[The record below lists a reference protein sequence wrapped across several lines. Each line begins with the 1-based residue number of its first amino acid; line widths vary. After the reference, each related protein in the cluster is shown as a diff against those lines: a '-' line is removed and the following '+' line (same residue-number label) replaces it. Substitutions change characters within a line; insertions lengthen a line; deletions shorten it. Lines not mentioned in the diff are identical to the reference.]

1 MFLSTNKCEGSGECI
16 KECPTEA
23 IRLIDGKAFSCI
35 TCGACAEA
43 CPNRAIFKN
52 KYGGYVVDRARCNA
66 CGVCEFTCPV
76 NSIKIEE
83 GVVKGICARCGICV
97 DACPHEARIDA
108 FDIIEDRQLQF
119 LESFNLAIQAPKRVS
134 TAKDEVERINVVT
147 DLDKCTLC
155 RRCEYYCPTEAIIVN
170 VDQKGVCTE
179 CRICEDICPADAI
192 KDTTIDNEKCTLC
205 LKCVKECPNNAIY
218 MKDFQVNI
226 KKPDMAVEG
235 NEIIGEGAA
244 DTEGMENAAITGS
257 IVSCLNCGLCVEAC
271 ENGALRM
278 VDGKIRCDPSI
289 CTECET
295 MACTEACPVG
305 TLKPSDIPGM
315 GLKGYCV
322 SCGRCVKACDVNEA
336 RSFKK
341 VTWDGSITDDCISCG
356 ICAEI
361 CPKDAI
367 TLKRGT
373 IEVDLHKCILC
384 EKCGIHCPVD
394 AIPKTTMR
402 KKSIRDGFTLI
413 NDKLCMKCHL
423 CEKICPEEAI
433 SETEDGR
440 LVVDETNCIYCGACS
455 NACPARAVIF
465 EREFEESV

>member
-1 MFLSTNKCEGSGECI
+1 MFLSTKKCDGRGECI

-23 IRLIDGKAFSCI
+23 IRLIEGKAFSCI
-35 TCGACAEA
+35 TCGACADA

-52 KYGGYVVDRARCNA
+52 RYGGYVVDRAKCNA

-97 DACPHEARIDA
+97 DACPLNARLDA
-108 FDIIEDRQLQF
+108 FELIGDRQLQF
-119 LESFNLAIQAPKRVS
+119 LESLNLTIHAPKKIS
-134 TAKDEVERINVVT
+134 TEQKEVERINVVT
-147 DLDKCTLC
+147 DEDKCTLC

-170 VDQKGVCTE
+170 VDQERTCTE
-179 CRICEDICPADAI
+179 CRVCEDICPADAI
-192 KDTTIDNEKCTLC
+192 TDTTIDPEKCTLC
-205 LKCVKECPNNAIY
+205 LKCFRECPNDAIY
-218 MKDFQVNI
+218 MEDFQLKI
-226 KKPDMAVEG
+226 KKPQEG
-235 NEIIGEGAA
+235 EE
-244 DTEGMENAAITGS
+244 ITGS

-271 ENGALRM
+271 DKDALRM
-278 VDGKIRCDPSI
+278 VEGKIRCDPGI
-289 CTECET
+289 CVECEEKE
-295 MACTEACPVG
+295 CLKVCPVG
-305 TLKPSDIPGM
+305 TLKLADESGI

-322 SCGRCVKACDVNEA
+322 SCGRCVKACDINEA
-336 RSFKK
+336 RSFKNVK
-341 VTWDGSITDDCISCG
+341 WDGSVTEDCISCG

-373 IEVDLHKCILC
+373 IDVDLEKCILC

-413 NDKLCMKCHL
+413 DSKLCMNCKL

-440 LVVDETNCIYCGACS
+440 MWVDENKCIYCGACS

-465 EREFEESV
+465 EREFELSK

>member
-1 MFLSTNKCEGSGECI
+1 MFLSTKKCEGSGECI

-23 IRLIDGKAFSCI
+23 IRLIDDKAFSCI

-52 KYGGYVVDRARCNA
+52 KYGGYIVDRARCNA

-119 LESFNLAIQAPKRVS
+119 LESFNLAIQAPKKIS
-134 TAKDEVERINVVT
+134 TSKNEVERINVVT

-155 RRCEYYCPTEAIIVN
+155 RRCEYHCPTEAIIVN

-179 CRICEDICPADAI
+179 CRICEDVCPADAI
-192 KDTTIDNEKCTLC
+192 KDTTIDHEKCTLC
-205 LKCVKECPNNAIY
+205 LKCFKECPNNAIY
-218 MKDFQVNI
+218 MEDFQLDI
-226 KKPDMAVEG
+226 KKPEMDIKG
-235 NEIIGEGAA
+235 TEIMK
-244 DTEGMENAAITGS
+244 DVENASITGS

-278 VDGKIRCDPSI
+278 IDGKIRCDPSI

-295 MACTEACPVG
+295 MACTEVCPVG

-336 RSFKK
+336 RNFKK
-341 VTWDGSITDDCISCG
+341 VTWDGSVSDDCISCG
-356 ICAEI
+356 ICSEI

-373 IEVDLHKCILC
+373 IEVDPNKCILC

-402 KKSIRDGFTLI
+402 KKTIRDGFTLI

-423 CEKICPEEAI
+423 CEKICPEDAI

-440 LVVDETNCIYCGACS
+440 LVVDETSCIYCGACS

>member
-226 KKPDMAVEG
+226 KKPDTTVEG
-235 NEIIGEGAA
+235 TEIVEGAA
-244 DTEGMENAAITGS
+244 DTEGLENAAITGS

-295 MACTEACPVG
+295 MACTEVCPVG

>member
-76 NSIKIEE
+76 NSIKIEN

-97 DACPHEARIDA
+97 PACSFDARVDA
-108 FDIIEDRQLQF
+108 FDVIVDRQLQF
-119 LESFNLAIQAPKRVS
+119 LESLNLAIQAPKKIS
-134 TAKDEVERINVVT
+134 FEQEEVQRNNVIT
-147 DLDKCTLC
+147 DIDKCTLC
-155 RRCEYYCPTEAIIVN
+155 RRCEYYCPTESIIVD
-170 VDQKGVCTE
+170 VDQSGVCTK
-179 CRICEDICPADAI
+179 CRVCEDLCPSDAI
-192 KDTTIDNEKCTLC
+192 KDNTIDPEKCTLC
-205 LKCVKECPNNAIY
+205 LNCLKNCPNNAIY
-218 MKDFQVNI
+218 MEDFQLHI
-226 KKPDMAVEG
+226 KKPVDD
-235 NEIIGEGAA
+235 EI
-244 DTEGMENAAITGS
+244 ITGS
-257 IVSCLNCGLCVEAC
+257 LVSCLNCGLCVEAC
-271 ENGALRM
+271 ENGALKM
-278 VDGKIRCDPSI
+278 VDGKVRGDPSI
-289 CTECET
+289 CRECENMT
-295 MACTEACPVG
+295 CLDVCPVG
-305 TLKPSDIPGM
+305 TLKKSHIPGM
-315 GLKGYCV
+315 GLEGYCV
-322 SCGRCVKACDVNEA
+322 SCGRCVKACDISEA

-341 VTWDGSITDDCISCG
+341 VTWDGNVSDDCISCG

-361 CPKDAI
+361 CPKEAI

-373 IEVDLHKCILC
+373 IEVDLAKCILC
-384 EKCGIHCPVD
+384 EKCGIHCPKD

-402 KKSIRDGFTLI
+402 KKSIKDGFTFI

-433 SETEDGR
+433 SEKEDGDM
-440 LVVDETNCIYCGACS
+440 VVDDNKCIYCGACS
-455 NACPARAVIF
+455 NACPARAIIF